1 MGWDPRASASARYGC
16 IWLAAKAR
24 GRLQC
29 FPMKLRVVACLSSLV
44 FLSAT
49 TFCQQPPPAARAEL
63 QQGQAALNNGD
74 FVAAEQHFSAAI
86 KLSPTAADAHVDLG
100 LAYYGDHQFEKSIAE
115 FKEAQ
120 RLNPSLA
127 LAKAYVPIAQAV
139 AGVCPAAMNAL
150 VREFAS
156 NPDPKLRRILGLS
169 LQRCADQQGNEMES
183 VQVTQKLLAAYP
195 NDPDVL
201 YAAGELYGRL
211 SSQVYLKLMKVA
223 PKSARS
229 YQVMASFAATD
240 GNWKGALDAYR
251 EAAKLDPSMVGVH
264 LQIAILLLTN
274 SPDADAWH
282 DALAELNE
290 ELKVDPRSAQANYEI
305 GEVHRKHGQ
314 MDEAVAAFRKALEI
328 NPAATPARLG
338 LAKALL
344 QLGQKT
350 EALAA
355 LEPAANTDPDDP
367 AVHFLLAQ
375 IYRELGRA
383 DDAAKEEAEFKRLK
397 PAS

>member
-1 MGWDPRASASARYGC
+1 
-16 IWLAAKAR
+16 
-24 GRLQC
+24 
-29 FPMKLRVVACLSSLV
+29 MKLRVVACLSSLV

-49 TFCQQPPPAARAEL
+49 TFCQQPSPAVGSEL

-74 FVAAEQHFSAAI
+74 FVAAEERFSAAI
-86 KLSPTAADAHVDLG
+86 KLSPTAAEPHADLG
-100 LAYYGDHQFEKSIAE
+100 LAYYADHQFEKSIAE
-115 FKEAQ
+115 FKVAQ

-127 LAKAYVPIAQAV
+127 LAKAYLPVTQAA
-139 AGVCPAAMNAL
+139 AGDCPAAMNAL
-150 VREFAS
+150 VREFGS
-156 NPDPKLRRILGLS
+156 NPDPKLRRILGLG

-183 VQVTQKLLAAYP
+183 VQVTQRLLAAYP

-251 EAAKLDPSMVGVH
+251 QAAKLDPSLVGVH

-282 DALAELNE
+282 EALTELNE

-305 GEVHRKHGQ
+305 GEVYRKHGQ
-314 MDEAVAAFRKALEI
+314 LNEAVTAFRKALEI

-344 QLGQKT
+344 QLGQKP

-355 LEPAANTDPDDP
+355 LEPAAKTDPDDP
-367 AVHFLLAQ
+367 SVHFLLAQ

-383 DDAAKEEAEFKRLK
+383 DDAAKEQAEFKRLRPEK
-397 PAS
+397 

>member
-1 MGWDPRASASARYGC
+1 
-16 IWLAAKAR
+16 
-24 GRLQC
+24 
-29 FPMKLRVVACLSSLV
+29 MKLQVVPCLSCVVL
-44 FLSAT
+44 LAT
-49 TFCQQPPPAARAEL
+49 MTFCQQSSPAVRAEL
-63 QQGQAALNNGD
+63 QQGLAALSNGD
-74 FVAAEQHFSAAI
+74 FVAAEQHFSSAV
-86 KLSPTAADAHVDLG
+86 KLAPNLAEPHANLG
-100 LAYYGDHQFEKSIAE
+100 VAYYSDHQYEKAIAE

-120 RLNPSLA
+120 RLNPSLVI
-127 LAKAYVPIAQAV
+127 AKAYLPLSQA
-139 AGVCPAAMNAL
+139 AGGDCPAAMNAL

-183 VQVTQKLLAAYP
+183 VQVTQKLMAAYP

-240 GNWKGALDAYR
+240 GNWKAALDAYR
-251 EAAKLDPSMVGVH
+251 QAVKLDPTLVGVH

-274 SPDADAWH
+274 SPDPDAWH
-282 DALAELNE
+282 EALSELQQ
-290 ELKVDPRSAQANYEI
+290 ELTLDPRSAQAEYEI
-305 GEVHRKHGQ
+305 GEVYRKHGQ
-314 MDEAVAAFRKALEI
+314 LNEAVTAFRKALEI
-328 NPAATPARLG
+328 NPSATPARLG

-350 EALAA
+350 EALSA
-355 LEPAANTDPDDP
+355 LEPAAKTDPDDP
-367 AVHFLLAQ
+367 SVHFLLAQ

-397 PAS
+397 PAA